1 MNHISLNSH
10 LKEELN
16 HMMPEEDFNMENEE
30 EMEFHYFK
38 VHDHDND
45 NRLDGLELG
54 MYMYVLECT
63 CSTLCVFQWCTIM
76 GVVII
81 SVYILF

>member
-1 MNHISLNSH
+1 
-10 LKEELN
+10 
-16 HMMPEEDFNMENEE
+16 MMPEEEFNMENEE

-54 MYMYVLECT
+54 KATAVRKTVEMN
-63 CSTLCVFQWCTIM
+63 
-76 GVVII
+76 
-81 SVYILF
+81 